1 MYYTEYGQAAI
12 RHYHSVKQ
20 MFDACVEHTGTD
32 LSNGHRDILYRIY
45 YLCGHIIECVA
56 VYWIYRHYRWDINN
70 HYPKW
75 KGDNADIKICANPS
89 FTERSHFDFYPAKIV
104 NGHLSCQR
112 TCQRKNVLFTLPNK
126 TSLKESDLMH
136 ISGHEFQKYIE
147 QIIVPGN
154 FVQAPFFRQMEVG
167 DENYEKGINL
177 LNWWQPDIRYYYEG
191 RESHFNYKEFNKS
204 KGIGMKVDIDSVFQ
218 LLEIC
223 RIATR
228 TIVHTP
234 KVRQLL
240 PPSA

>member
-12 RHYHSVKQ
+12 KHYQSVQ
-20 MFDACVEHTGTD
+20 HMFDVCFSHAETD
-32 LSNGHRDILYRIY
+32 LNNADHDILYRIY

-56 VYWIYRHYRWDINN
+56 IYWIYKQFQWEINPYAENWKGMKADINF
-70 HYPKW
+70 HS
-75 KGDNADIKICANPS
+75 NPY
-89 FTERSHFDFYPAKIV
+89 FTERSRLDFDKVKVVGNTLEFKRGSKIRSTTFV
-104 NGHLSCQR
+104 TKR
-112 TCQRKNVLFTLPNK
+112 AE
-126 TSLKESDLMH
+126 KEFMH
-136 ISGHEFQKYIE
+136 ISGHGFQKYIE

-154 FVQAPFFRQMEVG
+154 FVQAPFFRQMEVD
-167 DENYEKGINL
+167 DENYAKGINL

-191 RESHFNYKEFNKS
+191 RVSHFNYNEFKKS
-204 KGIGMKVDIDSVFQ
+204 KWIGIKVDIDSVYQ

>member
-12 RHYHSVKQ
+12 RHYQSVQ
-20 MFDACVEHTGTD
+20 HMFDACFSNTETD
-32 LSNGHRDILYRIY
+32 PNNADHDILYRIY

-56 VYWIYRHYRWDINN
+56 IYWIYKQYQWEKNPNDKN
-70 HYPKW
+70 W
-75 KGDNADIKICANPS
+75 KGLRASINFHTNPS
-89 FTERSHFDFYPAKIV
+89 FTENSRLDFDKVKVVGGALEFKRGSKIRPSTFV
-104 NGHLSCQR
+104 TKR
-112 TCQRKNVLFTLPNK
+112 A
-126 TSLKESDLMH
+126 ESEFLH
-136 ISGHEFQKYIE
+136 ISGHGFQKYIE
-147 QIIVPGN
+147 QIIVPEN
-154 FVQAPFFRQMEVG
+154 FVQAPFFRQMEAG
-167 DENYEKGINL
+167 DENYAKGINL

-191 RESHFNYKEFNKS
+191 RNSHFNYKEFNKS
-204 KGIGMKVDIDSVFQ
+204 KGIGIKVDIDSVSQ